1 MRLVQVI
8 AFVVMA
14 CLVFCADPALSAEPK
29 VLLHLSEFRNWLQLD
44 YERHAS
50 FSAGNS
56 GDDLESESNLFTE
69 SYHSSAK
76 YSIYDPRILNGYFD
90 IDLGLN
96 QEIYDC
102 TYEGSG
108 TDTGTILEYSLDG
121 TFFDRRSFPIKFFSS
136 NEEREV
142 QRLFAKNYQ
151 LHVREHGLDLAL
163 KNRFVP
169 THFRYSSR
177 RRETDG
183 LELDRVQN
191 TKTFTFDALHL
202 YKDLS
207 HSEVSFYHSDDD
219 TDFGQTQPEDT
230 SRIKEYEF
238 RNSLRWGTFPTLN
251 QLDSIYR
258 LRDET
263 NTVSHKF
270 KDWSESLILQ
280 PGRALRIGLQ
290 YDNTSDSSEDLS
302 RHEHKEQIW
311 IQHKLYESFTSRLR
325 VLNRKADYTVGMYK
339 EVQGIAGLSYQKKLP
354 RMSLLSLGYSYTK
367 GRTERDQDL
376 RQGSIFDEQVTMES
390 VGQNFL
396 KNLDIIV
403 ESIVV
408 KNQDRTEIYVEGTDY
423 NVLQYGRQTELL
435 LTAGSQIN
443 PGEVVSVD
451 YLYSVVPGLRFSTTT
466 HQASS
471 SLSLFSNRYRIY
483 AYLINTDQKP
493 LSDRTD
499 EDRLYD
505 LFTYTI
511 GMVNTRRFATYGGE
525 FVHYDSTTQKRQ
537 HVEFFWR
544 YQRNYRRN
552 SLWLSLRDRFVR
564 YGDSGSSKFADESRT
579 ENQLLAGATVKRRFF
594 ARTMGS
600 VGVEYLDIQGSVN
613 DRDELKL
620 NLHFDMYVGRLELRF
635 QAEKN
640 WEWAK
645 NRRESDSRVFL
656 TIRRHFAF
664 RGWAR

>member
-1 MRLVQVI
+1 VPIQPCRPGPRY
-8 AFVVMA
+8 
-14 CLVFCADPALSAEPK
+14 CYTGPK

-44 YERHAS
+44 YERHGR
-50 FSAGNS
+50 FSSGKS
-56 GDDLESESNLFTE
+56 GDDLESEDNLFTE
-69 SYHSSAK
+69 SYHSSAA

-90 IDLGLN
+90 IDFGLN
-96 QEIYDC
+96 QDIYDS
-102 TYEGSG
+102 TYKDSG

-121 TFFDRRSFPIKFFSS
+121 TFFDRRPFPIKFFSS
-136 NEEREV
+136 NEDREV
-142 QRLFAKNYQ
+142 QRLFTQNYE
-151 LHVREHGLDLAL
+151 LHVREYGLDLRL

-169 THFRYSSR
+169 IHFQYLR
-177 RRETDG
+177 RKRETDG
-183 LELDRVQN
+183 LELDRVQT

-202 YKDLS
+202 YKDIS

-219 TDFGQTQPEDT
+219 TDFGSTQPEDT
-230 SRIKEYEF
+230 SLIKEYQF
-238 RNSLRWGTFPTLN
+238 RNSLRWGAFPTVNTLI
-251 QLDSIYR
+251 STYR

-263 NTVSHKF
+263 NTVSNKF
-270 KDWSESLILQ
+270 KDWSESLLLQ
-280 PGRALRIGLQ
+280 PGRALRIGFD
-290 YDNTSDSSEDLS
+290 YDNTSTSSKDLS

-311 IQHKLYESFTSRLR
+311 IEHRLYESFTSRLR
-325 VLNRKADYTVGMYK
+325 VLNRKTDYTAGMYK
-339 EVQGIAGLSYQKKLP
+339 ELQGIAGLSYQKKLP

-367 GRTERDQDL
+367 GRTERDQEL
-376 RQGSIFDEQVTMES
+376 RQGSVFDERVTMEA
-390 VGQNFL
+390 VGQNLL
-396 KNLDIIV
+396 KNLDIVV

-408 KNQDRTEIYVEGTDY
+408 KNENRTETYVEGIDY

-443 PGEVVSVD
+443 PGDVVSAD
-451 YLYSVVPGLRFSTTT
+451 YLYSVVPGLRFSTTV

-511 GMVNTRRFATYGGE
+511 GLVNTLRFATYGGE
-525 FVHYDSTTQKRQ
+525 FVHYDSTTEKRQ

-544 YQRNYRRN
+544 YRRYFRRNY
-552 SLWLSLRDRFVR
+552 LWLSFRDRFVR
-564 YGDSGSSKFADESRT
+564 YGDTGNDNLTDESRT
-579 ENQLLAGATVKRRFF
+579 ENQLFIGAAVRRRFLG
-594 ARTMGS
+594 RTMG
-600 VGVEYLDIQGSVN
+600 GAGIEYLDIQGSAN

-620 NLHFDMYVGRLELRF
+620 NLHFDMHVGRLELRF

-640 WEWAK
+640 WEWWEG
-645 NRRESDSRVFL
+645 RRQEDSRVFL
-656 TIRRHFAF
+656 RIRRHFAF
-664 RGWAR
+664 RGWGR